1 MQKSCS
7 FESLIIGGYVEDE
20 FDFSFESDFDN
31 IQYRGSPYNFLT
43 LALSAIG
50 TAI

>member
-31 IQYRGSPYNFLT
+31 IQYRGSQIIFWL
-43 LALSAIG
+43 
-50 TAI
+50 